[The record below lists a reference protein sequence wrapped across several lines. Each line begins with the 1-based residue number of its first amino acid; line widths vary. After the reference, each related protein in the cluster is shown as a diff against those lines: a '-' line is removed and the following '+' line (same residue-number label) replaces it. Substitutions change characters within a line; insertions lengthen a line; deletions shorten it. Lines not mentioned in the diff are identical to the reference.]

1 VKAVFPHDRAVGLV
15 PELNEGG
22 SRARPLDQRRCPIV
36 GSAEPCRI
44 SQRPVVAG
52 VLALCLFGP
61 GLGRSAEPL
70 DASIRE
76 QIQTAREA
84 AESQQRI
91 DATFDTTQGLLQQY
105 RRSLDDLERLRA
117 YNDHLARMTETQAA
131 SIRALE
137 TQLDQ
142 AQVSRVEVIPLVQR
156 MLDVLERFV
165 ALDLPFQQG
174 ERRERID
181 ELRNSIDSPSLSVAE
196 KYRRVLKAYQTELEY
211 GRGVDA
217 YRGRHPLDGE
227 ERAVDFFR
235 VGRIALLYRTLDGS
249 EVGLW
254 DGTTRSW
261 RSLPHHY
268 ATAVEK
274 GLGVAQK
281 QRAPELL
288 RIPVPAPELIR

>member
-1 VKAVFPHDRAVGLV
+1 M
-15 PELNEGG
+15 
-22 SRARPLDQRRCPIV
+22 
-36 GSAEPCRI
+36 
-44 SQRPVVAG
+44 
-52 VLALCLFGP
+52 LALCLLGP

-105 RRSLDDLERLRA
+105 RRSLDDLESLRA
-117 YNDHLARMTETQAA
+117 YNDHLARMTEAQDA

-137 TQLDQ
+137 NELDQ
-142 AQVSRVEVIPLVQR
+142 ARVSRVEVIPLVQR

-165 ALDLPFQQG
+165 ALDVPFQQE

-181 ELRNSIDSPSLSVAE
+181 ALRSSIDSPGLSIAE

-217 YRGRHPLDGE
+217 YRGRHPLE
-227 ERAVDFFR
+227 EQERAVDFLR

-254 DGTTRSW
+254 DSGTKTW
-261 RSLPHHY
+261 RPLPHHY
-268 ATAVEK
+268 QTAVEK